1 MSGTALELTT
11 DNFKNLVIES
21 DKVVLVDFWAE
32 WCGPCK
38 MLSPVIDELANEY
51 SVESVAIGKVNV
63 DENADIANEIEKLN
77 SEIGLPKNLGEMG
90 VKIDM
95 IPYLVE
101 HSLSDVCNFTTPKNP
116 SSKEYENLFLEAI
129 G

>member
-1 MSGTALELTT
+1 MG
-11 DNFKNLVIES
+11 KN
-21 DKVVLVDFWAE
+21 
-32 WCGPCK
+32 
-38 MLSPVIDELANEY
+38 
-51 SVESVAIGKVNV
+51 
-63 DENADIANEIEKLN
+63 ENTDIANEIEKLN

-90 VKIDM
+90 VVVDM

-101 HSLSDVCNFTTPKNP
+101 HSLADVCNFTTPRNP